1 MAETQNTAT
10 FDLNTLNDQSM
21 VGVYAGET
29 QPSEELSQKKWV
41 WNGKQF
47 SVIRYKK
54 DKVNNSNVCGL
65 GKFRSVITRDGQVV
79 CVAPP
84 KSVPEH
90 ALSDERTYEE
100 FIDGTMVNVFKNGDE
115 WELATRSSVGAKVG
129 FFRKGEAGKT
139 FRAMFLDAVS
149 TAETNTGMDFFN
161 TMNTID
167 DNVCLSFVV
176 QHPDHR
182 IVTPISEPT
191 IYLVAAYKIENNVV
205 SLVDRV
211 SMAARFGELVK
222 TPTIITTDNF
232 HNYKTSMESDYKKVG
247 IMVHDAF
254 GQRSKIRNPAY
265 ERVRQLRGNQP
276 KLQYRY
282 LVLRKERL
290 VGEYL
295 KFYPEDSKQF
305 SKYRDMVH
313 EFTNTLYTNYR
324 ECYVGKAKPLREYP
338 DEYRTN
344 MFKLHEH
351 YVQTLRPN
359 NMYITRGEVI
369 RYVNA
374 VPPAILMH
382 AINLPYHRY
391 KEAETQEAETD
402 TGDEQMED
410 TETETMT
417 PE

>member
-29 QPSEELSQKKWV
+29 QPSPELSQKKWTL
-41 WNGKQF
+41 NGKQF

-54 DKVNNSNVCGL
+54 DKVNNDNICGL
-65 GKFRSVITRDGQVV
+65 GKYRSVITRDGKVV

-100 FIDGTMVNVFKNGDE
+100 FIDGTMVNAFKNGDE

-139 FRAMFLDAVS
+139 FRTMFLDAVS
-149 TAETNTGMDFFN
+149 SAETKTGMDFFN
-161 TMNTID
+161 TMNTLD

-182 IVTPISEPT
+182 IVTPVAEPN

-205 SLVDRV
+205 SLVDRNSV
-211 SMAARFGELVK
+211 AARFGELVK

-232 HNYKTSMESDYKKVG
+232 HNYKTSMEIDYKKVG

-282 LVLRKERL
+282 LVLRKEQL

-295 KFYPEDSKQF
+295 NFYPEDSKQF

-324 ECYVGKAKPLREYP
+324 DCYVRKAKPLREYP

-359 NMYITRGEVI
+359 NLYITKGEVI

-374 VPPAILMH
+374 MPPAILMH
-382 AINLPYHRY
+382 VINLPYHRY
-391 KEAETQEAETD
+391 KESQVQETQAE
-402 TGDEQMED
+402 TGDENMED
-410 TETETMT
+410 TETMT